1 MKSYGVAAR
10 AALALALFGCAGA
23 KRSASTDAGGPE
35 ANHAGPRPIEGPLE
49 ALRAHRAGGLRGNA
63 VDDNCNGVIDEGCEQ
78 RGGLVQFVIAWDK
91 PGSDVDLRVV
101 DPNGELVE
109 VGRAAESGLLK
120 ERDCPGRSG
129 ECRGKNLE
137 NVFLEGNE
145 PLRGSYRVKIRL
157 ESLGGETPPISV
169 RFGAQARTKDVCGRP
184 HARSAGGGAGL
195 RPATLTRGA
204 LNPGGGEID
213 LRGCARTPNA
223 MVDVVPGSVAS

>member
-1 MKSYGVAAR
+1 VKALGVAAC
-10 AALALALFGCAGA
+10 LALALSGCAGA
-23 KRSASTDAGGPE
+23 KPTASTDAVGTE
-35 ANHAGPRPIEGPLE
+35 APHAGPRTIEGPLE
-49 ALRAHRAGGLRGNA
+49 ACAPTGPEICENA

-169 RFGAQARTKDVCGRP
+169 RFGARLGQKTFAADLTLERP
-184 HARSAGGGAGL
+184 EAERDFVL
-195 RPATLTRGA
+195 A
-204 LNPGGGEID
+204 L
-213 LRGCARTPNA
+213 
-223 MVDVVPGSVAS
+223 

>member
-1 MKSYGVAAR
+1 VKLLPPSGIDAPRPPPRIAKRVGVAAC
-10 AALALALFGCAGA
+10 LALALFGCAGA
-23 KRSASTDAGGPE
+23 KRTASTDADGIE
-35 ANHAGPRPIEGPLE
+35 TTHAGPRSFQGPLTACAPTGPE
-49 ALRAHRAGGLRGNA
+49 TCENA

-78 RGGLVQFVIAWDK
+78 RGGLVQFMIAWDK
-91 PGSDVDLRVV
+91 PASDVDLRVV

-109 VGRAAESGLLK
+109 VGRPAESGLLK

-169 RFGAQARTKDVCGRP
+169 RFAARLGQKSFAADLTLDRP
-184 HARSAGGGAGL
+184 EAERDFVL
-195 RPATLTRGA
+195 RL
-204 LNPGGGEID
+204 
-213 LRGCARTPNA
+213 
-223 MVDVVPGSVAS
+223 